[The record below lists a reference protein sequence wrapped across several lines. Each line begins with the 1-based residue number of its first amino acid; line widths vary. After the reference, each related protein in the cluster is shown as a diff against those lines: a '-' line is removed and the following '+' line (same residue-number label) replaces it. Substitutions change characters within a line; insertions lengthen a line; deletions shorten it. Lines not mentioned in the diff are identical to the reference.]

1 MFVLTTWH
9 PDQSQPIPEVTH
21 WREFNNAVEWGMR
34 FMWSFEFDAKKT
46 AGNDL
51 GDCFYADDASG
62 GWVSITR
69 IEAMEDKEYVQE
81 YLRNPWHRR

>member
-21 WREFNNAVEWGMR
+21 WREFNNAVEWYMR
-34 FMWSFEFDAKKT
+34 FMWSFEFDVALEEE
-46 AGNDL
+46 GVDY
-51 GDCFYADDASG
+51 FYADDASG
-62 GWVSITR
+62 GWVQIAR
-69 IEAMEDKEYVQE
+69 IDAMEDKESVQE

>member
-21 WREFNNAVEWGMR
+21 WREFNNAVEWYMR
-34 FMWSFEFDAKKT
+34 FMWGFGFDAKET
-46 AGNDL
+46 DTDGVDY
-51 GDCFYADDASG
+51 FYAVDASG

-69 IEAMEDKEYVQE
+69 IEAMEDKESVQE